1 MLLNWFASIAWA
13 WSICLSAI
21 YVPPSIPFRR
31 SIATFF
37 FRTADLLGSSKAFL
51 FFALTSLM
59 TIISSPSYEEELAE
73 VVGLVEEDWVERGLV
88 EVGWLE
94 AGWLETG
101 WLEAGWVGIDGVE
114 SGMVISDV
122 VVASDSFVACRSL
135 VLLCGCT

>member
-1 MLLNWFASIAWA
+1 M
-13 WSICLSAI
+13 
-21 YVPPSIPFRR
+21 
-31 SIATFF
+31 
-37 FRTADLLGSSKAFL
+37 
-51 FFALTSLM
+51 
-59 TIISSPSYEEELAE
+59 ISSPSYEEELAE
-73 VVGLVEEDWVERGLV
+73 VVGMVEEDWVERGLV

-101 WLEAGWVGIDGVE
+101 WLEAGWVGIDGVK